1 MLQRIVQLFHRYASH
16 HIHLQRP
23 GFALRDSDGAAAGF
37 VDRITVNS
45 GMILIE
51 GWTSARE
58 VVLRLGAQENRAA
71 PTLKRSD
78 AANALGLDV
87 DTPLGFAITMPWVD
101 KKGALE
107 LSFGGAQGVVHDVLQ
122 FSEREKKA
130 ARRHMVAPFVKDSVR
145 ALPHVWRWYRHRDPA
160 ARQAVKRILRLGKA
174 EQTRLLDSTLLAP
187 ALPMSQDDTP
197 VSIIIPIYNA
207 FDLLAELFDRV
218 TRHTDVPYHL
228 VLIDD
233 CSPDARVRPFAREW
247 VAAQPQGRV
256 TLIENVENKGF
267 VGSVNSGFD
276 VAAQRGED
284 VILLNSDALVPAG
297 WASRLLAPIRQNAHV
312 ATVTPLSNDAEIF
325 TAPRIC
331 ERVDIAPG
339 AVDAIDARA
348 AGLCIREPWV
358 EAPTG
363 VGFCMAM
370 ARQYLNMVPHLDTA
384 FGRGYGEEVDWCQ
397 KIRAKGGRHVAQP
410 GLFVEHRGGVSFGS
424 DAKLQMIL
432 ENNDMI
438 ARRYPHYDRE
448 VQEFIRDDP
457 MATARLALGVASLAA
472 QARGAVPVYMAHSMG
487 GGAEIYLQG
496 RIDHDVEAIG
506 GVIVLR
512 VGGMARWQVE
522 LVTAQGV
529 QGAGTHQFEDVLR
542 LLSPLEDRHVIYS
555 CGVGHPDP
563 VQLPDRILALLEN
576 DAALSLLMN
585 DYFPLSPSFN
595 LLNSAGVFAGVPDAS
610 DDDSAHRA
618 RRPDGSTLPLAD
630 WRAAWRP
637 VMARANEV
645 RVFSDNGRDLVLAA
659 FPEAQ
664 SAVRVVPHALP
675 HSVPRLSQPDADAA
689 PVIGVLGNI
698 GFIKGAG
705 VLADLSKVVD
715 ANKAV
720 TLVVLGI
727 VDPDYSLAPSAT
739 IHGGY
744 SVAELPDLAAQYGIT
759 DWLIP
764 SICPET
770 FSFTTH
776 EALATGLPVWSFDL
790 GAQGEAVA
798 RATGQGAPGGVIAL
812 PQEGIAPEALLNI
825 ILTRDPTPSGSASR
839 GGTGQETPA
848 QSA

>member
-16 HIHLQRP
+16 HVRLQRP
-23 GFALRDSDGAAAGF
+23 GFALRDPEGGPAGF
-37 VDRITVNS
+37 VDRITVNA

-58 VVLRLGAQENRAA
+58 VVLRLGSQENRVV
-71 PTLKRSD
+71 PTLKRTD
-78 AANALGLDV
+78 AAQALGLDV
-87 DTPLGFAITMPWVD
+87 DAPLGFAIAMPWVD
-101 KKGALE
+101 QVGALE
-107 LSFGGAQGVVHDVLQ
+107 LLFDGAQGVVHDVLL
-122 FSEREKKA
+122 FSEREKRLARRRMLAPFIKDA
-130 ARRHMVAPFVKDSVR
+130 ARAV
-145 ALPHVWRWYRHRDPA
+145 PHVLRWYRHRDPA
-160 ARQAVKRILRLGKA
+160 ARQAVKRILRLGQT
-174 EQTRLLDSTLLAP
+174 EQTRLLDSAVLNPGSPVET
-187 ALPMSQDDTP
+187 DDTP
-197 VSIIIPIYNA
+197 VCIIIPIYNA

-218 TRHTDVPYHL
+218 TRHTDIPYHL
-228 VLIDD
+228 VLIED
-233 CSPDARVRPFAREW
+233 CSPDERVRPFVRDWMAG
-247 VAAQPQGRV
+247 QPEGRV
-256 TLIENVENKGF
+256 TLIENPQNKGF

-276 VAAQRGED
+276 VAAERGED
-284 VILLNSDALVPAG
+284 VILLNSDALVPAD
-297 WASRLLAPIRQNAHV
+297 WARRLLAPIRSDDQV
-312 ATVTPLSNDAEIF
+312 ATVTPMSNDAEIF

-331 ERVDIAPG
+331 ERVDIGPG

-348 AGLCIREPWV
+348 ASLSVRQPWV
-358 EAPTG
+358 EVPTG

-370 ARQYLNMVPHLDTA
+370 ARRYLDMVPHLDTA

-424 DAKLQMIL
+424 EAKLQMIL

-457 MATARLALGVASLAA
+457 LATTRLALGVASLAA
-472 QARGAVPVYMAHSMG
+472 QGHGPIPVYMAHSMG

-496 RIDHDVEAIG
+496 RIDRDVETVG

-512 VGGMARWQVE
+512 VGGMVRWQVE
-522 LVTAQGV
+522 LVTEQGV
-529 QGAGTHQFEDVLR
+529 QGGGTNEFDAVLR
-542 LLSPLEDRHVIYS
+542 LLEPLEHRHVIYS

-563 VQLPDRILALLEN
+563 AQLPDRIMALAAGNAE
-576 DAALSLLMN
+576 LSLLMN

-595 LLNSAGVFAGVPDAS
+595 LLNSAGVFAGVPDEG

-637 VMARANEV
+637 VMARADEV
-645 RVFSDNGRDLVLAA
+645 RVFSENGRDLVVAA
-659 FPEAQ
+659 FPEAEN
-664 SAVRVVPHALP
+664 AVRVVPHALP
-675 HSVPRLSQPDADAA
+675 HAVPRLPQADPEAP

-715 ANKAV
+715 AHKGV
-720 TLVVLGI
+720 SLVVLGI
-727 VDPDYSLAPSAT
+727 VDPDYPLASSAT

-744 SVAELPDLAAQYGIT
+744 NVAELPDLVARYGIT

-770 FSFTTH
+770 FSYTTH

-812 PQEGIAPEALLNI
+812 PPEGIAPKGLLE
-825 ILTRDPTPSGSASR
+825 ILLKRDPAASGSASR
-839 GGTGQETPA
+839 GGTCAETPA